1 MGSSLSPILFL
12 PQRDNTSVHV
22 RHGWTHYSGFM
33 VMVLNGCLK
42 FKMNEM
48 TSIVQPVQLLNVEKR
63 QASNDAAATKIE
75 V

>member
-1 MGSSLSPILFL
+1 
-12 PQRDNTSVHV
+12 
-22 RHGWTHYSGFM
+22 
-33 VMVLNGCLK
+33 
-42 FKMNEM
+42 MNEM